1 MKRTITTVSYTHL
14 DTVGGVREVKLF
26 NILDKKHEEF
36 VLNQNNIIEKQKPVS
51 YTHLN
56 ESDETN
62 IDQRKQYRY
71 LYQRAMD
78 SKDFDSFMKLAV

>member
-1 MKRTITTVSYTHL
+1 MGWNNHIRKVDNEEYFRKHKELLIYYYKWASSWFCIKERHL
-14 DTVGGVREVKLF
+14 KS
-26 NILDKKHEEF
+26 F
-36 VLNQNNIIEKQKPVS
+36 VLC
-51 YTHLN
+51 N